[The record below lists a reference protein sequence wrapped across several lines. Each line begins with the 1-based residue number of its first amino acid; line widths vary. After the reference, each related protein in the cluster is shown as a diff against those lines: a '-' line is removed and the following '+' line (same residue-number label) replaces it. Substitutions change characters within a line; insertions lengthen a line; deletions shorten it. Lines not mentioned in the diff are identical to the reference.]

1 MVDIRF
7 GAYRLP
13 WPTGEGIGD
22 SALRPA
28 DNGGRGTG
36 TRTGAPGVRLR
47 RFKPLGLGWSSMEVM
62 VLNDQRLNCN

>member
-22 SALRPA
+22 SVLRPA
-28 DNGGRGTG
+28 DIGGRGIG
-36 TRTGAPGVRLR
+36 ASAGAPGVSRLR
-47 RFKPLGLGWSSMEVM
+47 RFKPLGLGWSSVEVI
-62 VLNDQRLNCN
+62 RC